1 MLNPIIRWTNK
12 DLIVLGD
19 SAHPEVPNKIQFND
33 GTFNN
38 PILADTDSA
47 EVEFCVT
54 NNFEKGKVVTDACFD
69 MKNCSI
75 TVKKPD
81 GSMEEQLV
89 QEKWV
94 RVKCVSKGDADFTA
108 IGAHLDGASYVEDS
122 YAIGCGDSA
131 VGVNNISGAANDGD
145 ETKGGKN
152 NVARMIAKCHP
163 SLLATAGKHPFKFR
177 LVYTYGTGV

>member
-19 SAHPEVPNKIQFND
+19 PAHPEVPAKIQFND
-33 GTFNN
+33 GTYNN
-38 PILADTDSA
+38 PILADTDSV

-54 NNFEKGKVVTDACFD
+54 NNFTKSAPQAEACFD

-81 GSMEEQLV
+81 GSMDEQLV

-94 RVKCVSKGDADFTA
+94 KVKCVSKGDVDYTT
-108 IGAHLDGASYVEDS
+108 IGAHLEGAEYTEDV
-122 YAIGCGDSA
+122 YAIGCGDA
-131 VGVNNISGAANDGD
+131 VVGVNNISGAANSGNEAGD
-145 ETKGGKN
+145 GKN
-152 NVARMIAKCHP
+152 NIARIKAVCHP

-177 LVYTYGTGV
+177 VVYTYGTGI